1 MTEGG
6 AGQLEEI
13 HHFAAKLRHP
23 TVVRGVVDAVRATPD
38 DIEWPAVGAGPLSI
52 NLDLTTSC
60 NYRCDHCID
69 FEMLN
74 RGPGFPIDTVLRSL
88 VLLRLSGLRSVILIG
103 GGEPTSHPKFAQV
116 VAAIKALGLQMAIV
130 SNGSNNHKIAA
141 AAPRLTSGDW
151 VRLSLDSGTDETF
164 QLMHRPRRNV
174 TLEGICEAALAA
186 KQANPRVSWGFSF
199 IASWP
204 GLRGPSGNPLVSNVA
219 EMAAAARLARES
231 GFDYISFKPML
242 VRSDEASEGTSWPA
256 GPAGEELRAEVNDQI
271 RLSRLLEDGSFR
283 VVVSENLRVLL
294 DEGTV
299 TELLRQPRRCRL
311 HLFRTV
317 LTTQGIFGCPAYRD
331 DPRSLLAG
339 GDGYSTVDD
348 LVATFGAA
356 REQVERFDAS
366 VECQNISCVYNDA
379 NWWLEDVAGR
389 TGGLSDVDVP
399 KGEEVASDCFL

>member
-1 MTEGG
+1 
-6 AGQLEEI
+6 LEEI

-23 TVVRGVVDAVRATPD
+23 AVVRGVVDAVRATPD
-38 DIEWPAVGAGPLSI
+38 DIEWPALGTGPLSI

-69 FEMLN
+69 FDMLN
-74 RGPGFPIDTVLRSL
+74 RGPGFPLESVLRSL

-130 SNGSNNHKIAA
+130 SNGSNNQKIATV
-141 AAPRLTSGDW
+141 APRLSSGDW

-164 QLMHRPRRNV
+164 QTMHRPRRNV
-174 TLEGICEAALAA
+174 TLEGICAAAALA
-186 KQANPRVSWGFSF
+186 KQANPRVNWGFSF
-199 IASWP
+199 IVSWP
-204 GLRGPSGNPLVSNVA
+204 GLTGPSGNPLASNVA
-219 EMAAAARLARES
+219 EIAAAAHLARDS

-242 VRSDEASEGTSWPA
+242 VRSDEASEGTWWPPGDA
-256 GPAGEELRAEVNDQI
+256 GQELRDVVNEQL
-271 RLSRLLEDGSFR
+271 RSSRLLEGSSFR

-331 DPRSLLAG
+331 DPRSLLAS
-339 GDGYSTVDD
+339 GDGYSSVDD
-348 LVATFGAA
+348 LVSTLGAA

-366 VECQNISCVYNDA
+366 VECQAISCVYNDA
-379 NWWLEDVAGR
+379 NWWLEDVAAGV
-389 TGGLSDVDVP
+389 GAVGAP
-399 KGEEVASDCFL
+399 IGEELAADCFL